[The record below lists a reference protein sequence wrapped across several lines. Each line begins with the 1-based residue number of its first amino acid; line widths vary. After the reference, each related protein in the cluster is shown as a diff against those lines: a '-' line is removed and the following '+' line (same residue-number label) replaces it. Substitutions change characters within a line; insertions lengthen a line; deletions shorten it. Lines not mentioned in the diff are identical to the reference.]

1 MIIYYQ
7 VKYTCCMCAP
17 FIRNNKWHGSPI
29 NGCLVATPCYYSN
42 SEQTSKC
49 TSVVNSH
56 LWSMTK
62 KSVPVLIVKSMHTVM
77 SIWASSPQK
86 ITVLVAFNENG
97 LTILVR
103 VCQSG
108 VFMISWSHMCTC
120 IAFFNQAGS
129 NVTVRSFVS
138 MASHY
143 LSKCVLSCST
153 PFKCQPRCF
162 EVA

>member
-1 MIIYYQ
+1 MTWVPHQ
-7 VKYTCCMCAP
+7 
-17 FIRNNKWHGSPI
+17 WLL
-29 NGCLVATPCYYSN
+29 GCNTLLLQQLRTDKQMYIS
-42 SEQTSKC
+42 SKQ
-49 TSVVNSH
+49 SFVVYDQ
-56 LWSMTK
+56 
-62 KSVPVLIVKSMHTVM
+62 KSVPVLIVKCMHTLM
-77 SIWASSPQK
+77 SIWAFSPQK

-120 IAFFNQAGS
+120 IAFFNQAGG
-129 NVTVRSFVS
+129 NVTVESFVS

-143 LSKCVLSCST
+143 LSKCVVSCST